1 MAKAYKKVYTD
12 DDTLNAVQN
21 NVEQT
26 FRALLLSEI
35 VDGNLIED
43 VFLPASTETLV
54 EHKLGRELRGYIVV
68 KRNAGSNIFDKQD
81 VNIASDRFLIL
92 DTNVAVT
99 VSLWVF

>member
-1 MAKAYKKVYTD
+1 MAKSYKKIYTAEPVLNQLQD
-12 DDTLNAVQN
+12 NIDQTLKPLIN
-21 NVEQT
+21 
-26 FRALLLSEI
+26 SEI
-35 VDGNLIED
+35 GDGQLIENI
-43 VFLPASTETLV
+43 FLPASTETLV